1 MQRTT
6 DDGIVISC
14 DLCGTDW
21 DAYDQA
27 QANPMTEGH
36 HGSVICLNCTKR
48 ALDEAAPSDKAFKCT
63 LGLTDHDA
71 GEICWQH
78 PDPPNPDAPGLNKN
92 AISNWDNIRQ
102 AGRSFGKDPDID
114 FKWEAGKYPRVKQ
127 DS

>member
-6 DDGIVISC
+6 PDGIVISC
-14 DLCGTDW
+14 DFCGTDW
-21 DAYDQA
+21 DAYDEA

-48 ALDEAAPSDKAFKCT
+48 ALEEATPSDKNFKCS

-71 GEICWQH
+71 GEVCWRH
-78 PDPPNPDAPGLNKN
+78 PDPPDPAAEGLNKH
-92 AISNWDNIRQ
+92 AIAHWDNIRQ

-114 FKWEAGKYPRVKQ
+114 FTWEAGKYPRVKQ
-127 DS
+127 TG